1 VDQALEHFKKFNN
14 FLLNFLKQENTVTR
28 EATFKIA
35 AVKGV

>member
-1 VDQALEHFKKFNN
+1 LVMSFY